1 MVRKWSYLSNLG
13 DSLFSTGFRPVKT
26 KYVFKVFRQ
35 TTRFKKF
42 ILFPTVFFRKKDSI
56 RKRKTNWLTLSA
68 LVVNWAKIYS
78 KYRSIIRFHQ
88 NLVIS
93 QTLLVAP
100 ETSLILKRAKYADVT
115 AWNSSAL
122 TSKGVNYLK
131 NFENRTYFFK
141 RTLKFSKVTNVYLNT
156 PSRAEANSYLS
167 PSFQKF
173 ETVLY
178 QNGILPSTEGMNTGV
193 VQTNQIYKL
202 LTLVYRINVLVTLF
216 NTRT

>member
-1 MVRKWSYLSNLG
+1 MVRKWSYLSNPD

-56 RKRKTNWLTLSA
+56 RKRKTNWLTLST
-68 LVVNWAKIYS
+68 LIVNWAKIYS

-100 ETSLILKRAKYADVT
+100 EISLILKRAKHADVM

-122 TSKGVNYLK
+122 TSKGTNYLK
-131 NFENRTYFFK
+131 NFEKQTYFFK
-141 RTLKFSKVTNVYLNT
+141 PALKFSKVTNVYVST
-156 PSRAEANSYLS
+156 PPRTESNSYLS
-167 PSFQKF
+167 PSFQKL

-178 QNGILPSTEGMNTGV
+178 QNNILPDTGGMNMGA

-202 LTLVYRINVLVTLF
+202 LTLVYRINVLLTLF
-216 NTRT
+216 NTRI